1 MTAHLSAHSGIT
13 FHVIIAADDIG
24 GTTLDCGFK
33 YHIVIRISTDGQL
46 SVDRHKH
53 RSRCGQTKTLRDVVI
68 SDLLFSLQ
76 SRSTQHIVQFF
87 EEGQGNDDGEMTL
100 NPSLN
105 ETSGHARRIEQR
117 GNPDVGIKQRDGL
130 HGAWLAPQP
139 GLQ

>member
-1 MTAHLSAHSGIT
+1 MTAHISAHSGIT

-24 GTTLDCGFK
+24 GTTLDSGFK
-33 YHIVIRISTDGQL
+33 YDIVIRISTDGQL
-46 SVDRHKH
+46 SFDRYKY
-53 RSRCGQTKTLRDVVI
+53 RSRCEQTKKLRDVVI

-100 NPSLN
+100 NSSLN

-117 GNPDVGIKQRDGL
+117 GNPDGGIKQRDGL

-139 GLQ
+139 GLR